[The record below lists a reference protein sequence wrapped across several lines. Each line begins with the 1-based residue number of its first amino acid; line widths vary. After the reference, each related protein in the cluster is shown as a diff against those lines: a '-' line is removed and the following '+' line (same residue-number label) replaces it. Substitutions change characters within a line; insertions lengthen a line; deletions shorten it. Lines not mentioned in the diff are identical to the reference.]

1 MWINTNPSTVTR
13 QNHALLIVLFF
24 SMSMVLVPWGAVYAA
39 GTTTALVANSVKWH
53 PGHYYTI
60 MGDKNNST
68 YMTQV
73 YSELKSTPAL
83 RGVQIRY
90 SWAELE
96 TSYGVY
102 NFTSIDRR
110 LAELA
115 AQNKRLV
122 ILLQIKSFDPKIIPV
137 PEYLKA
143 GIYDE
148 GIFAFNNGGSAII
161 KGHNIKLWNSKVRDR
176 LVALVRALG
185 KRFNSHPYFEGIG
198 LTETSMGAPIT
209 ALSSAQVDDFY
220 SNLLIINKNMRDS
233 FPNTMTFQFTNYPRP
248 ALKSF
253 IESLSAMGAGLGGPD
268 TFIEDPGLNHPGDE
282 YSSSGVYSYYPKLS
296 GIIPLTPSVMQSNYE
311 NTRWDG
317 KGHEP
322 TILELLTFARDK
334 LKANYIFWTR
344 APGYY
349 PKVLAILNESNQTS
363 DPVGGLDPTCPK
375 AYTSCID

>member
-13 QNHALLIVLFF
+13 QNHALLIILFF

-39 GTTTALVANSVKWH
+39 STTTALVANSVKWH

-73 YSELKSTPAL
+73 YSELKNTPAL

-161 KGHNIKLWNSKVRDR
+161 KGHNIKLWNYKVRDR
-176 LVALVRALG
+176 LVALVSALG

-198 LTETSMGAPIT
+198 LTETSMGFPIKT
-209 ALSSAQVDDFY
+209 LSSTQVDYFY
-220 SNLLIINKNMRDS
+220 SNLLIVNRNMRDS

-253 IESLSAMGAGLGGPD
+253 IENLSAMGTGLGGPD
-268 TFIEDPGLNHPGDE
+268 TFIEDPGLNYPGDK
-282 YSSSGVYSYYPKLS
+282 YSPSGVYSYYPKLS

-317 KGHEP
+317 TGREP

-344 APGYY
+344 ATGYY

-363 DPVGGLDPTCPK
+363 DPAGGLDPTCPK
-375 AYTSCID
+375 AYTSCVD